1 MSKTHRHVPPGPR
14 GLPLLGVALD
24 VRRDPLTLL
33 SRLAKDYG
41 DIVNIPLPFRN
52 RILLSHP
59 DDIERVLVIEQHKFQ
74 KSAQLKA
81 ATRRLL
87 GNGLLTSDGALWR
100 RQRRLIQPAFHRA
113 QIASYAP
120 VVVDRARAHMEGWRD
135 GDVRDIAEEMMRLT
149 IGIAVQTLFGIEM
162 KSETIGVGQALGI
175 VSRHEM
181 DRLRQPI
188 RLPRIWST
196 PEQRR
201 VEEAYEYLDSLVYR
215 IIAERRARREQGSDL
230 LSMLIRATDED
241 GSQMTPKQ
249 LRDETMTLFLA
260 GHETTA
266 LALAWTW
273 YLLGENARTELC
285 LHEELARVLGGRAP
299 MLEDIERL
307 PYLTALIRESLR
319 LYPPAYI
326 VTRTALEPFVVGRYW
341 IPAGTTILLSQWVV
355 HRDERFFPEPLVF
368 RPERWLEGQAGQLP
382 NYAYFPFGGGPRRC
396 IGQGFAEM
404 EAALALATIAQRY
417 RFRIVPEQRIVPEPL
432 VTLRPKYGIR
442 VTVLAR

>member
-1 MSKTHRHVPPGPR
+1 
-14 GLPLLGVALD
+14 
-24 VRRDPLTLL
+24 
-33 SRLAKDYG
+33 
-41 DIVNIPLPFRN
+41 
-52 RILLSHP
+52 
-59 DDIERVLVIEQHKFQ
+59 
-74 KSAQLKA
+74 
-81 ATRRLL
+81 
-87 GNGLLTSDGALWR
+87 
-100 RQRRLIQPAFHRA
+100 
-113 QIASYAP
+113 

-135 GDVRDIAEEMMRLT
+135 GDVRDIAEEMTRLT

-162 KSETIGVGQALGI
+162 KSEAIGVGQALGI

-201 VEEAYEYLDSLVYR
+201 VEEAYEFLDSLVYR

-230 LSMLIRATDED
+230 LSMLIHATDED
-241 GSQMTPKQ
+241 GSQMNPKQ

-299 MLEDIERL
+299 VLEDIERL

-326 VTRTALEPFVVGRYW
+326 VTRTTLEPFAVGRYW
-341 IPAGTTILLSQWVV
+341 IPSGTTVLLSQWVV
-355 HRDERFFPEPLVF
+355 HRDERFFQEPLVF
-368 RPERWLEGQAGQLP
+368 RPERWLEGQAKQLP
-382 NYAYFPFGGGPRRC
+382 NFAYFPFGGGPRRC
-396 IGQGFAEM
+396 IGQGFAQL
-404 EAALALATIAQRY
+404 EAALVIGTIAQRF
-417 RFRIVPEQRIVPEPL
+417 RFRLVPGHPVIPEPL
-432 VTLRPKYGIR
+432 VTLRPRHGIR
-442 VTVLAR
+442 MTLHARNP